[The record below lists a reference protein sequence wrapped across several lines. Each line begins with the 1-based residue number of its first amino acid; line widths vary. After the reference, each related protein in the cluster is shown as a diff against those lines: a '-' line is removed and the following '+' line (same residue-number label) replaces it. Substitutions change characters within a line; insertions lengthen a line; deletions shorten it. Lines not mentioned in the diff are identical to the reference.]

1 MCHLCLSLMD
11 IVLFEMFSTTL
22 LALNIFLYPSNRIF
36 FGHAKERQM
45 NTCKRITD
53 VKRPLFF
60 PNYHERNLHMPT
72 LVMLSMCWFTSSSC
86 SLSPFVTDYWL
97 VKEKKE
103 KNLWKRMKERR
114 RDLLGEG
121 WLCVFDCVVIA
132 QEDGQWRCTSPTKS
146 LNDGKDK
153 SIGRVD
159 ESISSRLKTGIQ
171 SKSVNKSTAI
181 SPRRPLNERL
191 FHPSPQKLI
200 RWKRL
205 VETMRF
211 GSESDDGSSH
221 SRKWIGS
228 TLFSSS
234 FCHHHHHH
242 R

>member
-159 ESISSRLKTGIQ
+159 ESISSRCSEFPSENFYAFFSRSVTVVLDNFESQGKATLLSSLYWHATG
-171 SKSVNKSTAI
+171 NWRETAKWK
-181 SPRRPLNERL
+181 ER
-191 FHPSPQKLI
+191 S
-200 RWKRL
+200 
-205 VETMRF
+205 ETVP
-211 GSESDDGSSH
+211 
-221 SRKWIGS
+221 
-228 TLFSSS
+228 
-234 FCHHHHHH
+234 
-242 R
+242 